1 MKTIGETIAAL
12 RKKHNMTQ
20 EALAAEI
27 GVSAQSVSKWENN
40 TNMPDIHL
48 MPILADTFGVSIDT
62 MYGRIRYEQSV
73 TPENALE
80 RGMDAISEVIAES
93 GYPICDGSM
102 SVEEYVKHIKD
113 SWKNSKR
120 IDSMRILRD
129 KGIVYHK
136 ADFGSLLLKKPDK
149 EWRDLLDDEDSINVL
164 AFLADSD
171 CRRALKYLIESGKN
185 SFTVESICRN
195 CGIDNRCAFE
205 DKLIKSKMFHTLDLE
220 VDDEYVR
227 VYEFAVGRV
236 KLFLTYAILLCA
248 KENAG
253 YLPTFSNFDS
263 WDETFGL

>member
-20 EALAAEI
+20 DALAAEI
-27 GVSAQSVSKWENN
+27 GVSAHSVSKWENN

-80 RGMDAISEVIAES
+80 CGMDAIAEVIAES
-93 GYPICDGSM
+93 GYSICGGGY
-102 SVEEYVKHIKD
+102 SVAEYVKLTKD
-113 SWKNSKR
+113 SWEKSKR
-120 IDSMRILRD
+120 IFPMRILRD

-164 AFLADSD
+164 TFLADND
-171 CRRALKYLIESGKN
+171 CRSALKYLIESGKN
-185 SFTVESICRN
+185 SFTAESICRK
-195 CGIDNRCAFE
+195 CGIENRRAFE
-205 DKLIKSKMFHTLDLE
+205 EKLMKSKMFHPLDLE
-220 VDDEYVR
+220 VDDEDVR

-248 KENAG
+248 KESAG

-263 WDETFGL
+263 WDETFGF